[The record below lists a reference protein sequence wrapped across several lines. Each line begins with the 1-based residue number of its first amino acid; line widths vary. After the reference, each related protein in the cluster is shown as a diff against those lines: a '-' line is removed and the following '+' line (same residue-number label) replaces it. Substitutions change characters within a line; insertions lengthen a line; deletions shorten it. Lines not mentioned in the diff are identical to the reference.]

1 MDLPESVELT
11 QLRAENAQLRAKIG
25 GASTPALPWWKSG
38 ATITTLT
45 AIVVASVPVTTAV
58 QGWVQKNRELAL
70 EDRKQTE
77 NIRTSYLERL
87 KVPGEHLRTL
97 RFVIATT
104 NDSPLRAWAEQEK
117 KVVEGE
123 LRGLDDEIKRAEE
136 AVDRANKSCS
146 YNPSALD
153 AIEDQRLKIVKA
165 ASISLHSSLAESPD
179 GTLPAHAREFEPS
192 SLTPSRRG
200 RLAPAGGLRRHQM
213 RHHAGE

>member
-1 MDLPESVELT
+1 MVELGLPNRYPAAGVLVIGHHGLGGWEWIYRSLSNSLSFARRT
-11 QLRAENAQLRAKIG
+11 LSFARKIG
-25 GASTPALPWWKSG
+25 GASMPIPALPWWKSG

-104 NDSPLRAWAEQEK
+104 NDSPCGLGRAGEEGGGGRIAWA
-117 KVVEGE
+117 
-123 LRGLDDEIKRAEE
+123 
-136 AVDRANKSCS
+136 
-146 YNPSALD
+146 
-153 AIEDQRLKIVKA
+153 
-165 ASISLHSSLAESPD
+165 
-179 GTLPAHAREFEPS
+179 
-192 SLTPSRRG
+192 G
-200 RLAPAGGLRRHQM
+200 R
-213 RHHAGE
+213 

>member
-1 MDLPESVELT
+1 MP
-11 QLRAENAQLRAKIG
+11 I
-25 GASTPALPWWKSG
+25 PALPWWKSG

-146 YNPSALD
+146 DNPSALG
-153 AIEDQRLKIVKA
+153 AIEDQRLKIVAKA
-165 ASISLHSSLAESPD
+165 GSIKAQSRLAEDFSD
-179 GTLPAHAREFEPS
+179 GNIKAVRPQR
-192 SLTPSRRG
+192 
-200 RLAPAGGLRRHQM
+200 
-213 RHHAGE
+213 